1 MNRVT
6 QETYSDGT
14 PAVGY
19 QYDASGAG
27 YSWGHLTAEWNGNS
41 TTQYASIDPLGR
53 VTASNQQTAG
63 EWYGFTY
70 YYNLA
75 GALTYETYPSGRGVT
90 TAYDATNRA
99 TGVSGNY
106 NGFTT
111 NYVSGA
117 WYWPHGA
124 ENNYT
129 FGNSIW
135 RVFTYNSRLQPSG
148 LWDAIN
154 NDPKSFLFLENPI
167 GYGANN
173 NGNVQSLI
181 LYASAPGQPG
191 VLTSYTENFTYDNL
205 NRLTSASDTG
215 GWSRSFAY
223 DQYGNG
229 WVTAAPGMGY
239 SLSTPNGNIFNG
251 KNQIGSSPYD
261 AAGNMLALP
270 PGMTFAYDAENRQT
284 SETNSSG
291 LSASYLYDGDGKR
304 VEKILSNG
312 QKVLYVYDAWGRLA
326 AEYDLQNPGTPPC
339 ATCYLTYDHL
349 GSLRMVTDANANV
362 VARHDYI
369 PFGEEIPSGTAG
381 RGSQFDGYDNV
392 NQKFTGK
399 ERDTETGLDFFQAR
413 YYGAGMG
420 RFMSPDSVEE
430 GLDPVPVPWANFEN
444 PQSLNLYA
452 YVRNN
457 PLSNSDPDGNDCV
470 VQTRTDYDDETVTVS
485 SGNCDNVNIEDGQT
499 VTYIPGTV
507 DLSSIQSN
515 GSGGITFGYTPY
527 EGGGGVAD
535 LQGAA
540 IPDNPNLAYYWQNN
554 AQGYQTLRTTAATVG
569 SAKGV
574 ALFYAASTATAV
586 CALFCSEAIAA
597 LDIAQNELAL
607 KAMAYLESN
616 GIPATKALELVTR
629 LGVTAGRAGP
639 GAALGQAWRQL
650 VPRLNEVVRDY
661 RQQQPPNAH

>member
-1 MNRVT
+1 MLPKI
-6 QETYSDGT
+6 SLG
-14 PAVGY
+14 
-19 QYDASGAG
+19 GAK
-27 YSWGHLTAEWNGNS
+27 LLN
-41 TTQYASIDPLGR
+41 
-53 VTASNQQTAG
+53 
-63 EWYGFTY
+63 GFTY

-75 GALTYETYPSGRGVT
+75 GALPYETYPSGRGVT

-99 TGVSGNY
+99 TGVTGNY

-129 FGNSIW
+129 FGNSVW

-154 NDPKSFLFLENPI
+154 NDSRYFLFLENPI

-191 VLTSYTENFTYDNL
+191 VLTSYTENLTYDNL
-205 NRLTSASDTG
+205 NRLTSATDTG

-261 AAGNMLALP
+261 AAGNMTALP
-270 PGMTFAYDAENRQT
+270 PGMNFTYDAENRQT
-284 SETNSSG
+284 SETNSGG
-291 LSASYLYDGDGKR
+291 LSASYLYDGEGKR

-312 QKVLYVYDAWGRLA
+312 QKVLYVYDALGRLA
-326 AEYDLQNPGTPPC
+326 AEYDLQNSGTPPC

-369 PFGEEIPSGTAG
+369 PFGEEIPAGIAG
-381 RGSQFDGYDNV
+381 RGAQFDAYDTV

-399 ERDTETGLDFFQAR
+399 ERDSETSLDFFQAR

-420 RFMSPDSVEE
+420 RFMSVDDGS
-430 GLDPVPVPWANFEN
+430 DQNSRN
-444 PQSLNLYA
+444 PQSWNLYS

-457 PLSNSDPDGNDCV
+457 PLANIDPTGLSCVNTSNGPADDGDGNGCPDAGVKPGDLNNPETLNQGQVNAQTTAKAPSDFIYWLTISTHQIPQYDPNDAPLNDNAHKIFTQVGRMLPTVCGGGAFVYSGREAGLGVAKGFAGMIVEADSRSGVSKGLLFEAGAGEAV
-470 VQTRTDYDDETVTVS
+470 VGGAGYIVTSKS
-485 SGNCDNVNIEDGQT
+485 SGQT
-499 VTYIPGTV
+499 E
-507 DLSSIQSN
+507 
-515 GSGGITFGYTPY
+515 GSGLAYV
-527 EGGGGVAD
+527 GGGADAGVA
-535 LQGAA
+535 
-540 IPDNPNLAYYWQNN
+540 
-554 AQGYQTLRTTAATVG
+554 
-569 SAKGV
+569 
-574 ALFYAASTATAV
+574 AASA
-586 CALFCSEAIAA
+586 
-597 LDIAQNELAL
+597 
-607 KAMAYLESN
+607 
-616 GIPATKALELVTR
+616 GLVGFSSGAGVYVEGSFGGR
-629 LGVTAGRAGP
+629 ALGV
-639 GAALGQAWRQL
+639 GAYA
-650 VPRLNEVVRDY
+650 
-661 RQQQPPNAH
+661 NAKTSAACESSPQ